1 MKAQI
6 VSTQDHDERMFIVF
20 SEEGLGFKIQSTS
33 DFPDSIIYWEL
44 SQKNLNS
51 ANLKKLFK
59 SADFFDLL
67 NRLHG
72 ESTGVIYYEVKGN
85 EYQPV
90 SSNPEELALELI
102 KGVLKSGIDIKLNAA
117 KNIERSATPSDKAKA
132 VTAKN
137 LAWATAKVAEN
148 VAFLEAYNAPG
159 AAEARDL
166 AKQKQDAAVKKV
178 LAERIGAKFVDD
190 RIIIM

>member
-72 ESTGVIYYEVKGN
+72 ESTGVIYYEVKPN
-85 EYQPV
+85 REP
-90 SSNPEELALELI
+90 SPASP
-102 KGVLKSGIDIKLNAA
+102 A
-117 KNIERSATPSDKAKA
+117 KETN
-132 VTAKN
+132 
-137 LAWATAKVAEN
+137 
-148 VAFLEAYNAPG
+148 
-159 AAEARDL
+159 
-166 AKQKQDAAVKKV
+166 
-178 LAERIGAKFVDD
+178 
-190 RIIIM
+190 